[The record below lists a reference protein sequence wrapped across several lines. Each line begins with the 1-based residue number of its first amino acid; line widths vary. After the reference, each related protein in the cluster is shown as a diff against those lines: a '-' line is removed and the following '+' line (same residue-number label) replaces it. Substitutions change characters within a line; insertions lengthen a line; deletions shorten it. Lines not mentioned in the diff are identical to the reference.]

1 MSKNRVV
8 RRVIALTASA
18 GLAALVLVSSASAAA
33 PANTT
38 APSVSGTAKVG
49 QTLTVSNGTWTGSPT
64 SYSYQWQRCSSTSSC
79 AAISG
84 ATQKTYAVV
93 SADSGRTLRA
103 VVTAINEDGLST
115 ANSNMTDTVPPVSGV
130 PASTAAPSIDGDAVV
145 GQSLQ
150 ASRGEWSNSPTAY
163 GYQWLRCD
171 FNGDDC
177 FAVPGATGSTY
188 GVRFG
193 DVYFTLRVEVRARN
207 ANGVAT
213 ARSAATE
220 IVQPLAP
227 VVVAG
232 NKAPKQRIHM
242 LKRVGLRAYARFTVC
257 DDSGRI
263 SVIERDSKPRTLA
276 YARKFAV
283 TTRNCVT
290 ASRMWTPAP
299 RFRTKGHFVVTLRA
313 VDKSGQSSSFVS
325 RALLWR

>member
-1 MSKNRVV
+1 MRKFSAVGRVFAPAATTV
-8 RRVIALTASA
+8 
-18 GLAALVLVSSASAAA
+18 LAALVLVSSASAAA
-33 PANTT
+33 PGNT
-38 APSVSGTAKVG
+38 APPAVSGTAKGG

-64 SYSYQWQRCSSTSSC
+64 SYTYQWQRCSSASSC
-79 AAISG
+79 VPISG
-84 ATQKTYAVV
+84 ATQKTYTVV

-103 VVTAINEDGLST
+103 VVSASNEDGVST
-115 ANSNMTDTVPPVSGV
+115 ANSNMTETVPPASGV

-145 GQSLQ
+145 GESLQ
-150 ASRGEWSNSPTAY
+150 ASHGTWSNSPTAY

-177 FAVPGATGSTY
+177 FAVPGATGSAY

-220 IVQPLAP
+220 VVQPLTP

-232 NKAPKQRIHM
+232 NKSPKLRIHM
-242 LKRVGLRAYARFTVC
+242 LRRVGLRAYARFTVC

-283 TTRNCVT
+283 TTRSCVT